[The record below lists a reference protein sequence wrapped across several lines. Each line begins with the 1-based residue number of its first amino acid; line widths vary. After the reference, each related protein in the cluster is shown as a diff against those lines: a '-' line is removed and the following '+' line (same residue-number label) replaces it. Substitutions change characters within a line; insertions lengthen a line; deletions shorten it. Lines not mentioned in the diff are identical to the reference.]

1 MFGIGGVCC
10 TRCRPAWT
18 QLVSETRGKRQHAQV
33 CETVHD
39 INCIENQHVPRLHLD
54 NSAGPTS
61 LFTAKLLRARD
72 GELMLPFISRVL
84 LLAVDFFADP
94 MFSVAAPAPAP
105 LLQLTTFL
113 TLGQI
118 DEELACCTEGRQHYQ
133 ARVFGVCVTSHAAF
147 RVSVGDCGRAVRQS
161 SVSTRG

>member
-1 MFGIGGVCC
+1 
-10 TRCRPAWT
+10 
-18 QLVSETRGKRQHAQV
+18 
-33 CETVHD
+33 VHD

-61 LFTAKLLRARD
+61 LFTAKLLGARD